1 MLEEETDK
9 EVLAASLADQRLKA
23 ARFVHSRRDP
33 AGLPV
38 WREATLTGHPPPSPV
53 SRAFQGSGRSLTGP
67 PFFICSTMDEID
79 RQWAGLDDAEFEE
92 EQRPEPLPIP
102 EAAPA
107 QVPADRTE
115 IEGVHEENDAS
126 DERAPSTPDPYA
138 PPDAAPVP
146 GYVKPWEHPNYRD
159 VQHGCS
165 VEDLDR
171 MWEGLSD
178 GMKQHYTECPWLFKP
193 SAPGHPVQKP
203 RTAILGPKQAN
214 RVNVR
219 EVVKKLTDS
228 SGLDPISVMTFIMM
242 DTDEARA
249 QLGLRGRTVDRVTVA
264 LRAKCAKELL
274 SYMAPKL
281 KAVEVK
287 GGGSGQRKTTH
298 VFLPKNEREQGQL
311 AEQEAV
317 LILPD
322 KDGQIQVT
330 NELVRDIVGADEEHD
345 GESEYDPGGE

>member
-1 MLEEETDK
+1 
-9 EVLAASLADQRLKA
+9 
-23 ARFVHSRRDP
+23 
-33 AGLPV
+33 
-38 WREATLTGHPPPSPV
+38 
-53 SRAFQGSGRSLTGP
+53 
-67 PFFICSTMDEID
+67 MDEID

-102 EAAPA
+102 ETP
-107 QVPADRTE
+107 PTE
-115 IEGVHEENDAS
+115 
-126 DERAPSTPDPYA
+126 APSEDEVVSEPVPPDPHA
-138 PPDAAPVP
+138 PPDLEPVTP
-146 GYVKPWEHPNYRD
+146 DYVKPWEHPNYRD
-159 VQHGCS
+159 VKHGCS
-165 VEDLDR
+165 VEELEEK
-171 MWEGLSD
+171 WANLSD

-203 RTAILGPKQAN
+203 RAAILGPKQAN

-287 GGGSGQRKTTH
+287 GGGDGQRKTTH

-330 NELVRDIVGADEEHD
+330 NEIVRDIVGADQENDE
-345 GESEYDPGGE
+345 ESEYDLGEE